1 MEAKRPEVNSSAA
14 CLAAA
19 FSVDWPEAVGW
30 FADHYGIP
38 AMFTGMTVLP
48 CLGVLGGLALPQNPK
63 NELIHG
69 RVCAGDLEN
78 IRQPIFMI
86 RFLQIRSLYLEKVNE
101 ERHIVGPEA
110 GFRGRTMEVDRLP
123 SVESNLA

>member
-1 MEAKRPEVNSSAA
+1 
-14 CLAAA
+14 
-19 FSVDWPEAVGW
+19 
-30 FADHYGIP
+30 
-38 AMFTGMTVLP
+38 MFTGMTVLP